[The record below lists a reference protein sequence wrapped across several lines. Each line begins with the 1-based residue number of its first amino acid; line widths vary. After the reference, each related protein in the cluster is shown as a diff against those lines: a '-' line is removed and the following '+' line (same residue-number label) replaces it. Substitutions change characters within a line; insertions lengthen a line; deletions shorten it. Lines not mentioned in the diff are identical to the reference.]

1 MMDLFNLPYLGYSL
15 VLFALATSFFYTKL
29 KRSNGKAAPEAGGAW
44 PIIGHLP
51 LLGGSKAA
59 HVTLGALADEL
70 GPAFT
75 IRLGVHPALVVSSRE
90 VAKEIFT
97 TNDMAVSSRSKMAAA
112 QHMGYNYAM
121 FGFSPYGQYWR
132 EMRKITMLE
141 VLSNHRIEQLKKV
154 FVSEIEGSLKDL
166 YKFWVDKKQGEA
178 GRVPVEMKKRF
189 SDLTLN
195 VILRTVAGKRYS
207 GVAKEEQQVVSRYR
221 KALRDFFYLSGI
233 FVIGDAVPFLR
244 KLDLGGYEKW
254 MKKTAKELDDVIAG
268 WLNDH
273 RKSGRWDESKNEKD
287 FMDVMNSVLK
297 GADLAGYD
305 ADTINK
311 ATSLNMILA
320 GSDTTTVTL
329 IWALSLL
336 LNKPHLLK
344 KAQEELDV
352 HVGKDRFVQES
363 DISKLV
369 YIQAIVKETLR
380 MYPPAPLSA
389 PRELSESCSIG
400 GYEIPKGTRLIVNLH
415 KIQRDP
421 NAWPEPSEFM
431 PERFLTT
438 HKHIDVRGQHFELM
452 PFGSGRRS
460 CPGTSFALQMLHLTL
475 SNFLH
480 AFEFS
485 RPGNGL
491 VDLTGTVGLTDMKST
506 PLEALVSPRLAPQL
520 YGMNDHEPR

>member
-1 MMDLFNLPYLGYSL
+1 MELFNIPYLSYYL
-15 VLFALATSFFYTKL
+15 VLIAITTLFFYTKL

-51 LLGGSKAA
+51 LLGKPVAA
-59 HVTLGALADEL
+59 HVTLGALADKL
-70 GPAFT
+70 GPAFM

-112 QHMGYNYAM
+112 EHMGYNYAM

-141 VLSNHRIEQLKKV
+141 VLSNHRIDQLKKV
-154 FVSEIEGSLKDL
+154 FVSEIEGSIKDL
-166 YKFWVDKKQGEA
+166 YKFWVKEKDGESGLA
-178 GRVPVEMKKRF
+178 FVEMKKRF
-189 SDLTLN
+189 LDLTLN

-207 GVAKEEQQVVSRYR
+207 GVGKEEQQVVSQ
-221 KALRDFFYLSGI
+221 
-233 FVIGDAVPFLR
+233 
-244 KLDLGGYEKW
+244 
-254 MKKTAKELDDVIAG
+254 
-268 WLNDH
+268 
-273 RKSGRWDESKNEKD
+273 
-287 FMDVMNSVLK
+287 
-297 GADLAGYD
+297 
-305 ADTINK
+305 
-311 ATSLNMILA
+311 MILA

-344 KAQEELDV
+344 KAQEELDI
-352 HVGKDRFVQES
+352 HVSKDRFVQES

-369 YIQAIVKETLR
+369 FIQAIIKETLR

-389 PRELSESCSIG
+389 PRELNESCTIG
-400 GYEIPKGTRLIVNLH
+400 GYEIPKGTRLIINLH

-421 NAWPEPSEFM
+421 KVWSGPSEFM

-438 HKHIDVRGQHFELM
+438 YKDVDVRGQHFELM

-485 RPGNGL
+485 TPDKGL
-491 VDLTGTVGLTDMKST
+491 IDLTGTVGLTDMKST
-506 PLEALVSPRLAPQL
+506 PLETVISPRLAPEL
-520 YGMNDHEPR
+520 YI

>member
-1 MMDLFNLPYLGYSL
+1 MELFDIPYLSYYL
-15 VLFALATSFFYTKL
+15 VLIAITTLFFYTKL
-29 KRSNGKAAPEAGGAW
+29 KRSDGKAAPEAGGAW

-51 LLGGSKAA
+51 LLGKPVAA
-59 HVTLGALADEL
+59 HVTLGALADKL
-70 GPAFT
+70 GPAFM

-112 QHMGYNYAM
+112 EHMGYNYAM

-141 VLSNHRIEQLKKV
+141 VLSNHRIDQLKKV
-154 FVSEIEGSLKDL
+154 FVSEIEGSIKDL
-166 YKFWVDKKQGEA
+166 YKFWVKEKDGESGLA
-178 GRVPVEMKKRF
+178 FVEMKKRF
-189 SDLTLN
+189 LDLTLN

-207 GVAKEEQQVVSRYR
+207 GVGKEEQQVVSRYR

-233 FVIGDAVPFLR
+233 FVIGDAIPFLR

-254 MKKTAKELDDVIAG
+254 MKKTAQELDDIAEG

-273 RKSGRWDESKNEKD
+273 RRDGYWDESKKEKD

-311 ATSLNMILA
+311 ATSLQMILA

-329 IWALSLL
+329 IWALSC
-336 LNKPHLLK
+336 
-344 KAQEELDV
+344 
-352 HVGKDRFVQES
+352 
-363 DISKLV
+363 
-369 YIQAIVKETLR
+369 T
-380 MYPPAPLSA
+380 
-389 PRELSESCSIG
+389 IG
-400 GYEIPKGTRLIVNLH
+400 GYEIPKGTRLIINLH

-421 NAWPEPSEFM
+421 KVWSEPSEFM

-438 HKHIDVRGQHFELM
+438 YKDVDVRGQHFELM

-485 RPGNGL
+485 TPDKGL
-491 VDLTGTVGLTDMKST
+491 IDLTGTVGLTDMKST
-506 PLEALVSPRLAPQL
+506 PLETVISPLDMSEAVGLMSPKATPL
-520 YGMNDHEPR
+520 EVYITPRIPTYVYL

>member
-1 MMDLFNLPYLGYSL
+1 MELFNIPYLSYYL
-15 VLFALATSFFYTKL
+15 VLIAISTLFFYTKL

-44 PIIGHLP
+44 PIVGHLP
-51 LLGGSKAA
+51 LLGKPVAA
-59 HVTLGALADEL
+59 HVTLGALADKL
-70 GPAFT
+70 GPAFM

-112 QHMGYNYAM
+112 EHMGYNYAM

-141 VLSNHRIEQLKKV
+141 VLSNHRIDQLKKV
-154 FVSEIEGSLKDL
+154 FVSEIEGSIKDL
-166 YKFWVDKKQGEA
+166 YKFWVKEKDGESGLA
-178 GRVPVEMKKRF
+178 AVEMKKRF
-189 SDLTLN
+189 LDLTLN

-207 GVAKEEQQVVSRYR
+207 GVGKEEQQVVLRYR

-233 FVIGDAVPFLR
+233 FVIGDAIPFLR

-254 MKKTAKELDDVIAG
+254 MKKTAQELDDIAEG

-273 RKSGRWDESKNEKD
+273 RREGYWDESKKEKD

-311 ATSLNMILA
+311 ATSLQMILA

-344 KAQEELDV
+344 KAQEELDI
-352 HVGKDRFVQES
+352 HVSKDRFVQES

-369 YIQAIVKETLR
+369 FIQAIIKETLR

-389 PRELSESCSIG
+389 PRELNESCTIG
-400 GYEIPKGTRLIVNLH
+400 GYEIPKGTRLIINLH

-421 NAWPEPSEFM
+421 KVWSEPSEFM

-438 HKHIDVRGQHFELM
+438 YKDVDVRGQHFELM

-460 CPGTSFALQMLHLTL
+460 CPGTSFALQMLQLTL

-485 RPGNGL
+485 TPDKGL
-491 VDLTGTVGLTDMKST
+491 IDLTGTVGLTDMKST
-506 PLEALVSPRLAPQL
+506 PLETVISPRLTPEL
-520 YGMNDHEPR
+520 YIS

>member
-1 MMDLFNLPYLGYSL
+1 
-15 VLFALATSFFYTKL
+15 
-29 KRSNGKAAPEAGGAW
+29 
-44 PIIGHLP
+44 
-51 LLGGSKAA
+51 
-59 HVTLGALADEL
+59 
-70 GPAFT
+70 
-75 IRLGVHPALVVSSRE
+75 
-90 VAKEIFT
+90 
-97 TNDMAVSSRSKMAAA
+97 
-112 QHMGYNYAM
+112 
-121 FGFSPYGQYWR
+121 
-132 EMRKITMLE
+132 
-141 VLSNHRIEQLKKV
+141 
-154 FVSEIEGSLKDL
+154 
-166 YKFWVDKKQGEA
+166 
-178 GRVPVEMKKRF
+178 MKKRF

-207 GVAKEEQQVVSRYR
+207 SVSKEEKQVVSRYR

-254 MKKTAKELDDVIAG
+254 MKKTAKELDDVVA
-268 WLNDH
+268 
-273 RKSGRWDESKNEKD
+273 
-287 FMDVMNSVLK
+287 

-320 GSDTTTVTL
+320 GSDTTRVTL

-344 KAQEELDV
+344 KAQEELDI
-352 HVGKDRFVQES
+352 HVGKDMFVQES

-389 PRELSESCSIG
+389 PRELSESCYIG

-421 NAWPEPSEFM
+421 NAWSEPSEFM

-438 HKHIDVRGQHFELM
+438 HKHVDVRGQHFELM
-452 PFGSGRRS
+452 PFGSERRS
-460 CPGTSFALQMLHLTL
+460 CPRTSFALQMLHLTL

-480 AFEFS
+480 VFEFS
-485 RPGNGL
+485 RPDNGL
-491 VDLTGTVGLTDMKST
+491 IDLTGTVGLTDMKST

-520 YGMNDHEPR
+520 YGMNDP